1 MVEIMNEELIMLFL
15 SAATLGVLVYVYYLL
30 NDCSKILDRMLKRSK
45 RMMKKLDESIN
56 EK

>member
-45 RMMKKLDESIN
+45 RMMKKLDKSIN